1 MTKVNALK
9 LDTIFFI
16 IQNTQGNWTNEE
28 VMDMYYMIEE
38 ELNPFEEEKTNP
50 LSIVSKETH

>member
-1 MTKVNALK
+1 MTKVNAEK
-9 LDTIFFI
+9 LDTLFFI
-16 IQNTQGNWTNEE
+16 IQNTNGNWTNEE
-28 VMDMYYMIEE
+28 VMDMYYMIEA

>member
-1 MTKVNALK
+1 MTKVNAEK

-16 IQNTQGNWTNEE
+16 IQNTNGNWTNEE
-28 VMDMYYMIEE
+28 VMDMYYMIEA

>member
-1 MTKVNALK
+1 MTKVNIEK

-28 VMDMYYMIEE
+28 VMEMYYMIEKE
-38 ELNPFEEEKTNP
+38 INPFEEERNNT
-50 LSIVSKETH
+50 LSLVTEETH

>member
-1 MTKVNALK
+1 MTKVNIEK

-28 VMDMYYMIEE
+28 VMEMYYMIEK
-38 ELNPFEEEKTNP
+38 ELNPFEEERNNT
-50 LSIVSKETH
+50 LSLVTEETH

>member
-1 MTKVNALK
+1 MTKANAEK

-16 IQNTQGNWTNEE
+16 IQNTNGNWTNEE
-28 VMDMYYMIEE
+28 VMDMYYMIEA

>member
-1 MTKVNALK
+1 MTKVNAEK

-16 IQNTQGNWTNEE
+16 IQNTNGNWTNEE

-38 ELNPFEEEKTNP
+38 ELHPFEEEKTNP

>member
-1 MTKVNALK
+1 MTKVNAEK

-28 VMDMYYMIEE
+28 VMDMYYMIEA

>member
-1 MTKVNALK
+1 MTKANAEK

-28 VMDMYYMIEE
+28 VMDMYYMIEA
-38 ELNPFEEEKTNP
+38 ELEPFVEEKTNP